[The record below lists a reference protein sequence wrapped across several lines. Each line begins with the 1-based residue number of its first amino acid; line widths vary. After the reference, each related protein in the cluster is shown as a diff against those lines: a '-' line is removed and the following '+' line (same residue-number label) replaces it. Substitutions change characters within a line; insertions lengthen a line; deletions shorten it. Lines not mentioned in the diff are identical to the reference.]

1 MLSEDPIYEKLN
13 GTVSVRGFMIATVA
27 IFEEAVDSLI
37 NRVFRKTD
45 FVVQSVIDSL
55 FTNDSPLG
63 DLSVRLKVLLGL
75 GVIQHNL
82 FSDVNA
88 FIQFKET
95 LNKDEKEYTFDDE
108 IVLTFLQKLTLLMDK
123 SALDFEPLIEDKNSL
138 TYQMKS
144 LRREK
149 IIRSCLILTIADIY
163 RQLQIE
169 SPF

>member
-1 MLSEDPIYEKLN
+1 M
-13 GTVSVRGFMIATVA
+13 
-27 IFEEAVDSLI
+27 
-37 NRVFRKTD
+37 
-45 FVVQSVIDSL
+45 
-55 FTNDSPLG
+55 
-63 DLSVRLKVLLGL
+63 
-75 GVIQHNL
+75 
-82 FSDVNA
+82 
-88 FIQFKET
+88 
-95 LNKDEKEYTFDDE
+95 
-108 IVLTFLQKLTLLMDK
+108 QKLTLLMDK

>member
-55 FTNDSPLG
+55 FTNDGPLG

-108 IVLTFLQKLTLLMDK
+108 IVLTFC
-123 SALDFEPLIEDKNSL
+123 KN
-138 TYQMKS
+138 
-144 LRREK
+144 
-149 IIRSCLILTIADIY
+149 
-163 RQLQIE
+163 
-169 SPF
+169 